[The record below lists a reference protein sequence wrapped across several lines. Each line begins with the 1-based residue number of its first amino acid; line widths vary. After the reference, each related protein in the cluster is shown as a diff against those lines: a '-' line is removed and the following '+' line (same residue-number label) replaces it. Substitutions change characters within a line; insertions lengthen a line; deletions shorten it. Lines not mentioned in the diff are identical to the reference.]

1 MYNMIN
7 ILTELIDRQIKIDSK
22 ISTEKAMYIHQKQLD
37 QLKTMTQPEK
47 VVVIYGA
54 RRTGKTTLLNEFLK
68 GESLPYLL
76 VNGED
81 IDVQGY
87 LSSQSIEKLTSFVG
101 SATLLVVD
109 EAQKIPNIGINLK
122 LIVDHIPGIR
132 IIATGS
138 SSFDLARS
146 MGEPLTGRK
155 FTLKLFP
162 LAQMEIT
169 QIEMRHQTD
178 AHLESRL
185 IYGSYPEVVLTQDNR
200 MREQYLKELV
210 SSYLYKDILELE
222 GVRNASKISRLLQL
236 IAFQIGK
243 EVSYTELGT
252 SLGMSKNT
260 VERYL
265 DLLEKAFV
273 LQRLPG
279 FSRNLRNEIT
289 KNSRYCFLDNGIR
302 NALISNFNSLELRN
316 DVGELW
322 ENYLIMERL
331 KRQEYLGE
339 IANTYFW
346 RTYTRKELDLVEERG
361 GRLYGYE
368 MKWGKEK
375 PKAPKEWTSAYPES
389 SYMLVNRE
397 NYLDFIL

>member
-1 MYNMIN
+1 
-7 ILTELIDRQIKIDSK
+7 
-22 ISTEKAMYIHQKQLD
+22 MYIHQKQLD

-68 GESLPYLL
+68 SESVPYLL

-132 IIATGS
+132 VIATGS

-162 LAQMEIT
+162 LAQMEIM
-169 QIEMRHQTD
+169 QIEARHQTD

-236 IAFQIGK
+236 LAFQIGK
-243 EVSYTELGT
+243 EVSFTELGT

-265 DLLEKAFV
+265 YLLEKAFV

-289 KNSRYCFLDNGIR
+289 QNSRYCFLDNGIR

-339 IANTYFW
+339 MANTYFW

-361 GRLYGYE
+361 GQLYGYE
-368 MKWGKEK
+368 MKWGKDK
-375 PKAPKEWTSAYPES
+375 PKVPKEWTSAYPES

-397 NYLDFIL
+397 NYLGFIL

>member
-1 MYNMIN
+1 
-7 ILTELIDRQIKIDSK
+7 
-22 ISTEKAMYIHQKQLD
+22 
-37 QLKTMTQPEK
+37 
-47 VVVIYGA
+47 
-54 RRTGKTTLLNEFLK
+54 
-68 GESLPYLL
+68 
-76 VNGED
+76 
-81 IDVQGY
+81 
-87 LSSQSIEKLTSFVG
+87 
-101 SATLLVVD
+101 
-109 EAQKIPNIGINLK
+109 
-122 LIVDHIPGIR
+122 VDHIPGIR

-162 LAQMEIT
+162 LAQMEIA
-169 QIEMRHQTD
+169 QIETRHQTD

-243 EVSYTELGT
+243 EVSYTEIGT

-375 PKAPKEWTSAYPES
+375 TKAPKEWTSAYPES

-397 NYLDFIL
+397 NYLGFIL